1 MAGTALKSKPSKQEE
16 WSYVSSNDPAL
27 MRKQSTEQIL
37 KMSLSSKRASK
48 FQLGETA
55 KAWIALIPAL
65 IFLILFMIYPII
77 NTFIISFIENFR
89 FMKGSGGSF
98 ALSNFLTALN
108 TPRLQVKPSFS
119 FGNYIRVVQDSE
131 FLMSLGNT
139 ALIVIVTV
147 PLTIVVALLI
157 AVALNSIKKL
167 QGFFQTVFFLP
178 YVTNAIALGM
188 VFKIIFTDGDAGLF
202 NAFLKLFGIASQ
214 SWLSDGASKWN
225 MFLVITIYA
234 IWNGIAFKILVFMS
248 GLSSIDKQYY
258 DAAKIDG
265 ASRATTLMR
274 VTVPLL
280 SPQILYITITS
291 FIGAFKSYTQIISL
305 FGGGAYHFGGTDHKQ
320 WETVVGYVY
329 KVMQD
334 DTKIGRAA
342 AASFILLVIILII
355 TLIQSLVSKKR
366 VHY

>member
-1 MAGTALKSKPSKQEE
+1 MENITVAERKERE
-16 WSYVSSNDPAL
+16 WSYISSNNKEE
-27 MRKQSTEQIL
+27 MKKESTDDIL
-37 KMSLSSKRASK
+37 KRSLSTKRTKRFNLPES
-48 FQLGETA
+48 A

-65 IFLILFMIYPII
+65 IFLVLFMIYPII
-77 NTFIISFIENFR
+77 NTFIISFMENFH
-89 FMKGSGGSF
+89 FMKGAGGSF
-98 ALSNFLTALN
+98 AISNFIAAIN
-108 TPRLQVKPSFS
+108 NNRLHVKPLIS
-119 FGNYIRVVQDSE
+119 FGNYIAVLKDAE
-131 FLMSLGNT
+131 FMESLGNT

-178 YVTNAIALGM
+178 YVTNSIALGM
-188 VFKIIFTDGDAGLF
+188 VFHIIFTDGDAGLF
-202 NAFLKLFGIASQ
+202 NAFLSIFGIEAQ
-214 SWLSDGASKWN
+214 SWLSVYATKWQ
-225 MFLVITIYA
+225 MFVVIIIYS

-248 GLSSIDKQYY
+248 GLASIDKQYY

-265 ASRATTLMR
+265 ASRTTILRR

-305 FGGGAYHFGGTDHKQ
+305 FGGGAYDFGGTDKKQ

-334 DTKIGRAA
+334 DTKIGRAG
-342 AASFILLVIILII
+342 AASFILLVIILVI
-355 TLIQSLVSKKR
+355 TLIQSIVSKKR